1 MTAPKTRARP
11 VLGVTCCT
19 RRMGTE
25 FGQAVINRYVAAA
38 MQWGDVAALLV
49 PALPELM
56 SAREVAPRL
65 DGLLLTGS
73 PSNVE
78 PGRYGE
84 AGAADAEGP
93 YDPAR
98 DEMSFDLIQA
108 MLDLG
113 KPVLGVCR
121 GFQEINVAFGG
132 ALRRDTGRN
141 PQLIAHHAPAEA
153 TFDDMF
159 AHEHEVALTP
169 GGVLSQGLG
178 RERLQVNSV
187 HFQGAA
193 RLGEGL
199 TVEARA
205 PDGVVEAVSARVN
218 DAPVL
223 AVQWHPEWRTADNP
237 DSQAFFHLLGQ
248 ALRGEL
254 PVPKLQQGS
263 RP

>member
-1 MTAPKTRARP
+1 MSVTKTVSRP

-19 RRMGTE
+19 RRMGGE
-25 FGQAVINRYVAAA
+25 FGQAVINRYVTAA

-56 SAREVAPRL
+56 SAGEVAPRL

-73 PSNVE
+73 PSNVD

-93 YDPAR
+93 FDPAR
-98 DEMSFDLIQA
+98 DAMTFDLIRA

-132 ALRRDTGRN
+132 ALRRDTGTN
-141 PQLIAHHAPAEA
+141 PDLIAHHAPTDAS
-153 TFDDMF
+153 FDDMF
-159 AHEHEVALTP
+159 AHQHAVALTP
-169 GGVLSQGLG
+169 GGILNQALG
-178 RERLQVNSV
+178 RERLEVNSV
-187 HFQGAA
+187 HFQGAG

-237 DSQAFFHLLGQ
+237 DSQAFFRLLGQ

-254 PVPKLQQGS
+254 PTA
-263 RP
+263 RA

>member
-1 MTAPKTRARP
+1 MTVSKSPSRP

-19 RRMGTE
+19 RRMGGE
-25 FGQAVINRYVAAA
+25 FGQAVVNRYVTAA

-56 SAREVAPRL
+56 GAREVAPRL

-73 PSNVE
+73 PSNVD

-84 AGAADAEGP
+84 AEAADAEGP

-98 DEMSFDLIQA
+98 DAMTFDLIQA

-141 PQLIAHHAPAEA
+141 PHLVAHHAPADA
-153 TFDDMF
+153 SFDDMF
-159 AHEHEVALTP
+159 ANRHEVTLTP
-169 GGVLSQGLG
+169 GGILSQALG
-178 RERLQVNSV
+178 RERLAVNSV

-237 DSQAFFHLLGQ
+237 DSQAFFRLLGQ

-254 PVPKLQQGS
+254 PEIEA
-263 RP
+263 